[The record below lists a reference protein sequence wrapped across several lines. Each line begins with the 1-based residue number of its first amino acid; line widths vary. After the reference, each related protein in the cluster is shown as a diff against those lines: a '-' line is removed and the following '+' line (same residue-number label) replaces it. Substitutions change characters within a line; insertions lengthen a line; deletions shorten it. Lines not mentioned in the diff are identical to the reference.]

1 VIDRRAFLAAVT
13 ALLSRRAPAADFA
26 NVIPGRS
33 LAFPRDHGRH
43 AEYRTE
49 WWYLTGWVRD
59 GDGRD
64 LGIQI
69 TFFRNRPGVA
79 EDSRSAFAP
88 RQLLF
93 AHAAIADPAL
103 GRLRHDQ
110 RAAREGFGLAQAA
123 DATTD
128 VAIGDWS
135 LVLAGDTYRARLAAR
150 DFGLSLDFRA
160 AQPILL
166 QGEEGY
172 SRKGP
177 TARQASHYYSRPHL
191 AVTGSIEIDGR
202 LRAVGGEAWLDHE
215 WSSDYLAKDAAGWDW
230 AGINL
235 DDGGALMTFR
245 IRGRNGGVPWAGGV
259 LRRAEGSLRALA
271 PDEVSFTPQR
281 EWTSPRTGTR
291 YPVAMHVR
299 AAGAEFALEPLFDD
313 QELDSRASTGT
324 VYWEGAVTASDR
336 GRRIGRGYLELTGY
350 GAPLVL

>member
-1 VIDRRAFLAAVT
+1 MIDRRAFLVATA
-13 ALLSRRAPAADFA
+13 ALLSRRALAADFA
-26 NVIPGRS
+26 NVVPGRS

-59 GDGRD
+59 DDGRD

-88 RQLLF
+88 KQLLF

-160 AQPILL
+160 TQPILL
-166 QGEEGY
+166 QGDAGY

-177 TARQASHYYSRPHL
+177 AEHQASHYYSRPHL
-191 AVTGSIEIDGR
+191 AVSGSIEIEGR
-202 LRAVGGEAWLDHE
+202 VRAVRGEAWLDHE
-215 WSSDYLAKDAAGWDW
+215 WSSDYLAKDAIGWDW

-235 DDGGALMTFR
+235 DDGGALMAFR
-245 IRGRNGGVPWAGGV
+245 IRARDGGAAWGGGAI
-259 LRRAEGSLRALA
+259 RRPDGSLSILGPADVGFA
-271 PDEVSFTPQR
+271 PVRQ
-281 EWTSPRTGTR
+281 WTSPRTGTR
-291 YPVAMHVR
+291 YPVETRLR
-299 AAGAEFALEPLFDD
+299 AGGLDVELVPLLDD
-313 QELDSRASTGT
+313 QELDSRATTGT
-324 VYWEGAVTASDR
+324 VYWEGAVTAAVA